1 MIISS
6 NSASEKEEFQNLL
19 HSTLLELNRIAKTPK
34 DWNLLKGD
42 KLEPFIEKIMIEQA
56 VGTLFENSIECTS
69 AQDFPDIVA
78 KKYYGVEVKSTTSNH
93 WKTTGNSVLE
103 STRKDGVE
111 RIYMLFGKLG
121 KPIEFRCRPYEEC
134 LSEVVVTH
142 SPRYLIDMNLPEG
155 STIFDKMKIGYDEL
169 RKKSNPLKSVV
180 DYYKSKLNP
189 GQDIWWLDKGEEKA
203 SDFIIK
209 IWNEL
214 SSREKLA
221 LKRMG
226 MTFFP
231 ELFSN
236 GSDKFGRLAIWLVT
250 RKAIVCPNVRDLFTA
265 GGKNNITVAGKRYS
279 DVPRIIIT
287 LVENISFI
295 ISIIKE
301 TEAAILTDHWRFKT
315 SEKTKIEDWIKLVTL
330 QAKTIHDASHLNI
343 NEIIKRAVYNS

>member
-169 RKKSNPLKSVV
+169 RKKSNPLKSVILPITKPHPHRIRILFHPCNIFLQPV
-180 DYYKSKLNP
+180 QTITSIQGEP
-189 GQDIWWLDKGEEKA
+189 G
-203 SDFIIK
+203 
-209 IWNEL
+209 L
-214 SSREKLA
+214 SLLRRWRPISR
-221 LKRMG
+221 
-226 MTFFP
+226 
-231 ELFSN
+231 
-236 GSDKFGRLAIWLVT
+236 
-250 RKAIVCPNVRDLFTA
+250 VR
-265 GGKNNITVAGKRYS
+265 N
-279 DVPRIIIT
+279 
-287 LVENISFI
+287 
-295 ISIIKE
+295 
-301 TEAAILTDHWRFKT
+301 
-315 SEKTKIEDWIKLVTL
+315 
-330 QAKTIHDASHLNI
+330 
-343 NEIIKRAVYNS
+343 